1 MRQRDIRWSLAAPAY
16 NDGCALGLEM
26 RCACFRKVQR
36 MSAAQSRKGGSRST
50 EEEEAASRKLEA
62 EIKRLE
68 EEKRAREK
76 FVLMCKRQWA
86 KGMKKRREDEVA
98 AAEGIKIRKAKRE
111 RRRRESVRI
120 MTEIRSNQEKSFK
133 SPWEACR
140 GGASVSRL
148 KELIADEERRRR
160 HQEGRAFTF
169 DAVDHDIGEN
179 MLQIACWNNRP
190 EIVGYLLNQGASMN
204 RPSSIVTRTYPLHVA
219 ARKGAVSCSNTY

>member
-1 MRQRDIRWSLAAPAY
+1 MTAVHLAWKCAALVSEKYKECLQRRAEKEAREA
-16 NDGCALGLEM
+16 M
-26 RCACFRKVQR
+26 KR
-36 MSAAQSRKGGSRST
+36 
-50 EEEEAASRKLEA
+50 EEAASRKLEA

-140 GGASVSRL
+140 GGASYPAR
-148 KELIADEERRRR
+148 AYRRRR
-160 HQEGRAFTF
+160 
-169 DAVDHDIGEN
+169 
-179 MLQIACWNNRP
+179 
-190 EIVGYLLNQGASMN
+190 ASPTSPGGS
-204 RPSSIVTRTYPLHVA
+204 RIYIRRSGS
-219 ARKGAVSCSNTY
+219 